1 MKKIIHVATPEML
14 SASLVSLGMPVLI
27 YDKEYNI
34 FYSNIV
40 SQQLAG
46 ELEIVREIT
55 DVGGIDASR
64 DALLSSL
71 AHELRNPLAPIR
83 NTIELLR
90 LKNHNEA
97 LTEHINVID
106 HQFEYMAEL
115 ITQLLDSTRFVHG
128 KIDLSLEAVDLGNIV
143 EQVVKS
149 TRLLVE
155 RIGLT
160 LEVVLPHEHA
170 VILADRVRIEQ
181 VMANLLHNAV
191 KFTPKGGIIS
201 ITLINDGRNVTVS
214 VKDSGVGI
222 TKEEMVNIFKP
233 YYQSERMRSE
243 NKGLGVGLDLV
254 NKILNL
260 HNGKITVQSEGLNQG
275 SEFVVVLP
283 LLSESTWESSN
294 TVSSVKQLS
303 QTKKVLVVD
312 DNEAAADTMV
322 QLLDALG
329 FEAKALYHPG
339 EVAQYL
345 RQHTVD
351 VAFFD
356 IGMPEM
362 DGYELVKLIR
372 KSGNT
377 KLPIIA
383 LSGYGQEDDK
393 RKAKEAGFTSHLT
406 KPAGMN
412 DLRAALAS

>member
-27 YDKEYNI
+27 YDKEYKI

-40 SQQLAG
+40 NQQLAS
-46 ELEIVREIT
+46 ELDIVNEIRGTSLE
-55 DVGGIDASR
+55 AAR
-64 DALLSSL
+64 DSLLASL

-90 LKNHNEA
+90 LKNHDEA
-97 LTEHINVID
+97 LTEYIDIVD

-128 KIDLSLEAVDLGNIV
+128 KIDLSLEAVDIGAVID
-143 EQVVKS
+143 QVAKAIH
-149 TRLLVE
+149 TLVE
-155 RIGLT
+155 RMGIMLT
-160 LEVVLPHEHA
+160 VNHPGQKAIV
-170 VILADRVRIEQ
+170 LADRVRIEQ
-181 VMANLLHNAV
+181 VMSNLLHNAV
-191 KFTPKGGIIS
+191 KFTPKGGTIAVDIF
-201 ITLINDGRNVTVS
+201 NDGRHVTVS
-214 VKDSGVGI
+214 VKDSGAGI
-222 TKEEMVNIFKP
+222 TEDEMENIFKP
-233 YYQSERMRSE
+233 FYQSERMRSE

-260 HNGKITVQSEGLNQG
+260 HNGKITVQSEGLNRG
-275 SEFVVVLP
+275 SEFTVVLP
-283 LLSESTWESSN
+283 LLSESKWESSN
-294 TVSSVKQLS
+294 TVSSSDLLT

-329 FEAKALYHPG
+329 FEAKAIYHPQDVTG
-339 EVAQYL
+339 YL
-345 RQHTVD
+345 NDHVVD

-362 DGYELVKLIR
+362 DGYELVKQVR
-372 KSGNT
+372 EKWAT
-377 KLPIIA
+377 LPIIA

-393 RKAKEAGFTSHLT
+393 RKAKDAGFTSYLT

>member
-1 MKKIIHVATPEML
+1 MLDAT
-14 SASLVSLGMPVLI
+14 LVSLGMPVLI
-27 YDKEYNI
+27 YDKEYKI

-40 SQQLAG
+40 SQQLAS
-46 ELEIVREIT
+46 ELEIVNEIRST
-55 DVGGIDASR
+55 TTMDAAR
-64 DALLSSL
+64 DALLASL

-90 LKNHNEA
+90 LKNHDEA

-128 KIDLSLEAVDLGNIV
+128 KIDLSLEAVDLGQVV

-149 TRLLVE
+149 IRLVVE
-155 RIGLT
+155 RVGLT
-160 LEVVLPHEHA
+160 LQVTLPDAHA
-170 VILADRVRIEQ
+170 IILADRVRIEQ
-181 VMANLLHNAV
+181 VIANLLHNAV
-191 KFTPKGGIIS
+191 KFTPKGGVVS
-201 ITLINDGRNVTVS
+201 VVVKNDGTHVSVS
-214 VKDSGVGI
+214 VKDTGAGI
-222 TKEEMVNIFKP
+222 TEQEMGNIFKP
-233 YYQSERMRSE
+233 YYQSERMRTE

-254 NKILNL
+254 SKILNL
-260 HNGKITVQSEGLNQG
+260 HNGKITVQSDGLDKG

-283 LLSESTWESSN
+283 LLSESKWESTN
-294 TVSSVKQLS
+294 TVSSLALLRQAKR
-303 QTKKVLVVD
+303 VLVVD

-339 EVAQYL
+339 EVKDYLAQYP
-345 RQHTVD
+345 VD

-362 DGYELVKLIR
+362 DGYELVRLIR
-372 KSGNT
+372 REGNT
-377 KLPIIA
+377 SLPIIA

-412 DLRAALAS
+412 DLREALAS